1 MLRHINLA
9 VRQDIQDELIREGM
23 IPRKDRGSKE
33 LKEATENLNKLRQR
47 DNANIDSK
55 MRRPPELWNYPKV
68 FFVLYEIYD
77 CGDFIKININ
87 IYVYI
92 SRWLRRNMILE
103 RQLILKNATL
113 MAEQSNQSLI

>member
-77 CGDFIKININ
+77 CGDIIKININ
-87 IYVYI
+87 IYIY
-92 SRWLRRNMILE
+92 LGG
-103 RQLILKNATL
+103 
-113 MAEQSNQSLI
+113 